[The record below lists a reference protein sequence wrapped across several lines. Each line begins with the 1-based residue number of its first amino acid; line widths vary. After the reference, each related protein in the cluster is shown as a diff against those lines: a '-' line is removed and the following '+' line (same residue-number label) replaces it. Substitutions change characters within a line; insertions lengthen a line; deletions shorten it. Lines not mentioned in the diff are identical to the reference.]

1 MYKMKKVIG
10 TRRILI
16 SAAVIA
22 IFGIAIAIEAN
33 AYERISN
40 RENRVWVDV
49 VPVQL
54 ESGKSAKFEI
64 RMNTHSGDLSQDM
77 VSVSTLKDDSGREYR
92 PVEWQGSPPGG
103 HHRTGVL
110 EFPVLNGNTK
120 YVTLVIRDVAS
131 ISERIFKWDLE

>member
-1 MYKMKKVIG
+1 MKKVMG
-10 TRRILI
+10 FRRVMI
-16 SAAVIA
+16 AAVVMIIA
-22 IFGIAIAIEAN
+22 GIAIAMEAN

-64 RMNTHSGDLSQDM
+64 RMNTHSGDLGQDM
-77 VSVSTLKDDSGREYR
+77 VSVSSLKDDSGRKYR

-110 EFPVLNGNTK
+110 EFPILNGNAK
-120 YVTLVIRDVAS
+120 SVTLVIRDVAS
-131 ISERIFKWDLE
+131 VSERIFKWDLE